1 MIKVGFSWFAPYL
14 MAMFVIFFVRKPKP
28 RQQGTQLLITGG
40 QHRDNAGWLS
50 VKEFTLTM

>member
-1 MIKVGFSWFAPYL
+1 